1 MVLSAHCNPVVI
13 HNEAKVD
20 DLLAFALNIAK
31 EAGDITMRYFRQGV
45 PVDHK
50 DDDSP
55 VTIADCAAERHLRLS
70 IEQKF
75 SNHGLLGEEEGA
87 VGDQSERWVIDPI
100 DGTKSFICGVPL
112 YGVLL
117 SYERDGVP
125 VIGVCHFP
133 AIGDT
138 VWAVAKGGAFIN
150 GVQCRVSTIS
160 NLSRS
165 TLCVGSHK
173 TLADTGRLDGVMK
186 LAHQAMTTRTW
197 GDAYGHCLVATGRAE
212 AMLDPKVSY
221 HDLSAVSLIVSEAGG
236 RFTDFDGQPGISDNA
251 ISCNVTL
258 QQKILGAFR

>member
-13 HNEAKVD
+13 HNEAEVD

-45 PVDHK
+45 SVDHK

-55 VTIADCAAERHLRLS
+55 VTIADRAAERHLRRS

-117 SYERDGVP
+117 SYEREGVP

-138 VWAVAKGGAFIN
+138 VWAMAEGGTFIN
-150 GVQCRVSTIS
+150 GERCRVSTIS

-173 TLADTGRLDGVMK
+173 TLADTGRLDGFMK

-236 RFTDFDGQPGISDNA
+236 RFTDFAGQPGISDNA
-251 ISCNVTL
+251 ISCNAAL
-258 QQKILGAFR
+258 QQTILGAFR